1 MHFAPPFSFSGSVQ
15 QTNVASGERLSLGW
29 WQTDAGDAD
38 ADVMADET
46 DDVMANGSSIIVQP
60 QADDHCGS
68 KMADER
74 SIWGQ

>member
-1 MHFAPPFSFSGSVQ
+1 MRAAVVQ
-15 QTNVASGERLSLGW
+15 MPVLW
-29 WQTDAGDAD
+29 AD
-38 ADVMADET
+38 GT
-46 DDVMANGSSIIVQP
+46 DDVMANGSWIIVQP

>member
-1 MHFAPPFSFSGSVQ
+1 M
-15 QTNVASGERLSLGW
+15 SGEQSWTDADGG
-29 WQTDAGDAD
+29 DAGDAD

-46 DDVMANGSSIIVQP
+46 DDVMANGSWIIVQP